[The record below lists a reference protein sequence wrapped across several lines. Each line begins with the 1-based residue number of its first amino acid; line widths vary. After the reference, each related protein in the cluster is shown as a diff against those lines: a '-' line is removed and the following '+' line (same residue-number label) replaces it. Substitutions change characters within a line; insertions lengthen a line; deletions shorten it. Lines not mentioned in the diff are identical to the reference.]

1 MAPATTAA
9 AARLALP
16 SRLFSSRRAAA
27 LLLTECQPPD
37 QPTNPPRPFH
47 HHRHHHDQIDT
58 YDYYVLEAGQPQP
71 RALSPRSRDAYSLTV
86 TGLKRGTPYQVAN
99 PPCVCARA
107 CVPRLGLRLAWR
119 RVVCSCCG
127 AIGSSAVPPFE

>member
-99 PPCVCARA
+99 PPLCVCACVCASTWLAACLEEGCLQLLWCHRVFGRA
-107 CVPRLGLRLAWR
+107 A
-119 RVVCSCCG
+119 
-127 AIGSSAVPPFE
+127 F